1 MKLRLTLKDPDGV
14 GNCLYDHA
22 EQSTVGIE
30 GLSSEEMTDLMNSRM
45 ESAREYLKKWIK
57 WDEYISIEIDM
68 ETGEIKV
75 LPVD

>member
-45 ESAREYLKKWIK
+45 
-57 WDEYISIEIDM
+57 
-68 ETGEIKV
+68 
-75 LPVD
+75 